1 MSERPGDRPGTVGR
15 LGTARALVL
24 LAAVLAAGA
33 AALFCVAALVFGPA
47 ILDPPARDGLVGGSV
62 VLALVVLLFAILASV
77 LAARGRTFAAV
88 VGRGCGLLLAGIL
101 IGVAAL
107 LSLISIAA

>member
-1 MSERPGDRPGTVGR
+1 MNEQPGKVTR

-24 LAAVLAAGA
+24 LASVLAAGA

-47 ILDPPARDGLVGGSV
+47 ILDRPDRGRALVLGSV
-62 VLALVVLLFAILASV
+62 VLALAVLVSAIVASL
-77 LAARGRTFAAV
+77 LAARGRTIGAV

-101 IGVAAL
+101 IGVTAL
-107 LSLISIAA
+107 LLLISRTA